1 MKKLMVLLL
10 AGLLLMGAVA
20 CQPTPEQEYVVNKK
34 DSGAAAKLSG
44 WRTETGYITAAHAEC
59 RADGHTHL

>member
-20 CQPTPEQEYVVNKK
+20 CQPTPGQGNGANKK
-34 DSGAAAKLSG
+34 DSGAAAKREEDDAESG
-44 WRTETGYITAAHAEC
+44 AGAS
-59 RADGHTHL
+59 